1 LSSYNGLEQTVIM
14 VFPRDMFFMF
24 LFFLLF
30 SFSQKIVTEFYENL
44 QKQLDMKKVDMERD
58 LKYFLYLFEICN
70 LTVA

>member
-1 LSSYNGLEQTVIM
+1 M